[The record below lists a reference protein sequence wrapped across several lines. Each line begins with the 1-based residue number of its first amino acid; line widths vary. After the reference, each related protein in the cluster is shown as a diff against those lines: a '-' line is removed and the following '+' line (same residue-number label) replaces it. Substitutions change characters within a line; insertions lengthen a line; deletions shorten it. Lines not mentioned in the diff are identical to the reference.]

1 MELTKINTT
10 NYYTIVLNK
19 SGFTENSKLSFHQ
32 FFIPSTY
39 TNKY

>member
-10 NYYTIVLNK
+10 NYYIIVLNK
-19 SGFTENSKLSFHQ
+19 SGFTENSKLSSDQ